1 MKTALD
7 MDRKYA
13 EPTDPYELNIRNA
26 ARKMIYAD
34 RWYWTY
40 VTQYA
45 SGSTV
50 WRSGEDSVIVK
61 AVEGEIA

>member
-1 MKTALD
+1 MTALD

-13 EPTDPYELNIRNA
+13 DPTNPYELNIRNA

-34 RWYWTY
+34 KWYWQY
-40 VTQYA
+40 VTQYP

-50 WRSGEDSVIVK
+50 WRHEDKSIIVK
-61 AVEGEIA
+61 AVEGEVA